1 MNTILPLV
9 PEKCSSNGLPAMMIE
24 THTLCNS
31 KMWLRFPHTA
41 VYACLNLMMK
51 SWHFIPCGSL
61 PNDDALLSHYAGIG
75 RKWNG
80 VKNDVLGE
88 FILANDNRYY
98 HPYVARKGL
107 ELWIQSLIYSIEGN
121 KGNEKRWSISIDN
134 SELISDLQDA
144 LNHLKKLS
152 PSSKTLENNILKA
165 IKKSEKLLNESKSL
179 SDGDRNIKV
188 NKDKVMKDKVKLPSN
203 VNDLWKSNNQVLSKG
218 GVI

>member
-1 MNTILPLV
+1 MTALPLV
-9 PEKCSSNGLPAMMIE
+9 PEKCTSNGLPAMMIE
-24 THTLCNS
+24 INTLSNS
-31 KMWLRFPHTA
+31 KMWLRLPHTA
-41 VYACLNLMMK
+41 VYACMNLMMK

-61 PNDDALLSHYAGIG
+61 PNDDALLNHYAGIG

-80 VKNDVLGE
+80 VKNVVLDE
-88 FILANDNRYY
+88 FILASDNRYY

-107 ELWIQSLIYSIEGN
+107 EIWIQSLIYSIEGN
-121 KGNEKRWSISIDN
+121 KGNEKRWGITIDN
-134 SELISDLQDA
+134 SELISDLKDA

-179 SDGDRNIKV
+179 SDGDRNIKLS
-188 NKDKVMKDKVKLPSN
+188 KEKRMKENVKTPSN
-203 VNDLWKSNNQVLSKG
+203 VNDLWKSSNQVQPKG